1 MIGGP
6 VYAVAQHQNQV
17 SKEGGGKKSSSVCW
31 ESKAKVSNRQHAL
44 TDEWVMGYQNIAAVF
59 ILLPRMEQ
67 TVEEQKKKNLNKRNH
82 VQAVQSGQK
91 LPANI
96 SCSSVSHCFLFTS
109 EPPHPPPSPTRVKI
123 QALACRRGKNNSP
136 LVLTAGVEHAVM
148 VAVGG
153 ARAEGKRSHPLP
165 VHVPLQPL
173 L

>member
-17 SKEGGGKKSSSVCW
+17 SKEGGEKKSSSVCW

-67 TVEEQKKKNLNKRNH
+67 AVEEEKKNLNKQNH

-96 SCSSVSHCFLFTS
+96 SC
-109 EPPHPPPSPTRVKI
+109 
-123 QALACRRGKNNSP
+123 
-136 LVLTAGVEHAVM
+136 
-148 VAVGG
+148 
-153 ARAEGKRSHPLP
+153 
-165 VHVPLQPL
+165 
-173 L
+173 